1 MKRWLTIV
9 MAVGTLSCAE
19 SVGPETKTDL
29 LRVNVFTDQL
39 QLVNLSQ
46 QPIYF
51 FVIERNSLLDWA
63 PCVDPGTCE
72 AIAVGGSKML
82 SYTEIAGYQVGATEA
97 VVHHWLLVPQ
107 GSEFQPDSIR
117 SPIVHLHA
125 H

>member
-1 MKRWLTIV
+1 MTTWLAIAL
-9 MAVGTLSCAE
+9 AVGTLSCAE
-19 SVGPETKTDL
+19 SIGPEAKTDL
-29 LRVNVFTDQL
+29 IRVNVFTDQL

-63 PCVDPGTCE
+63 PCVDPATCE
-72 AIAVGGSKML
+72 AIAAGGSKML
-82 SYTEIAGYQVGATEA
+82 AYTEIAGYQAGATEA
-97 VVHHWLLVPQ
+97 LVHHWLLVQQ

-117 SPIVHLHA
+117 SPVVHLHA